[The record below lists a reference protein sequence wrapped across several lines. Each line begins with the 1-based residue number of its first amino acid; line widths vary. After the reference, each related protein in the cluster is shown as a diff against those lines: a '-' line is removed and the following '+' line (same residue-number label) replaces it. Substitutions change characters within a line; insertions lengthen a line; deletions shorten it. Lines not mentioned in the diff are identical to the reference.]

1 MNNESKGM
9 LFGFLGIAI
18 FSLTL
23 PATRFIAPYFSPFFI
38 GLGRASVAAVLAALI
53 LFVFKQP
60 LPNGQ
65 QVRGLAVTALGVVIG
80 FPVLTSWAMLT
91 VDASH
96 AGVVIVLMPLLTALI
111 GALISSERPSIGFW
125 VTGLIGAVLVMSYS
139 LLEGNLSFQQG
150 DLLLLAGSLLGALG
164 YAVGGKLSQQL
175 GGWQVICWV
184 LVLSFPFIIIP
195 TFITRPEDLSVI
207 PTTVWLSFA
216 YLALMSQLFGF
227 FFWYKGLAIGG
238 IARVSQV
245 QLSQPFLTIIASIVL
260 LGESFN
266 NITFLFAIAIV
277 LVITVSRKMPIKT
290 FNQ

>member
-125 VTGLIGAVLVMSYS
+125 VTGLIGAVLVISYS

-150 DLLLLAGSLLGALG
+150 DLLLLAG
-164 YAVGGKLSQQL
+164 
-175 GGWQVICWV
+175 
-184 LVLSFPFIIIP
+184 
-195 TFITRPEDLSVI
+195 
-207 PTTVWLSFA
+207 
-216 YLALMSQLFGF
+216 
-227 FFWYKGLAIGG
+227 
-238 IARVSQV
+238 
-245 QLSQPFLTIIASIVL
+245 
-260 LGESFN
+260 
-266 NITFLFAIAIV
+266 
-277 LVITVSRKMPIKT
+277 
-290 FNQ
+290 

>member
-65 QVRGLAVTALGVVIG
+65 QVRGLAITALGVVIG

-96 AGVVIVLMPLLTALI
+96 AGVVIALMPLLTALI

-125 VTGLIGAVLVMSYS
+125 ATGLIGAVLVMSYS

-150 DLLLLAGSLLGALG
+150 DLLLVAGSLLGALG

-184 LVLSFPFIIIP
+184 LVLSFPFIVIP